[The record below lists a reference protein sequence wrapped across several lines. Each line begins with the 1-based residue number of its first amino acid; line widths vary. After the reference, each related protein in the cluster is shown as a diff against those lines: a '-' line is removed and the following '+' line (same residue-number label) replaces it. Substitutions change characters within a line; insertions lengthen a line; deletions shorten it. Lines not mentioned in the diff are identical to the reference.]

1 MKECNIV
8 EANNLKYETC
18 ISFPRIVVD
27 KYKYQDI
34 EMTVYKIQHFYDG
47 CFYEKTTYDR
57 DEAIKE
63 LEKLNNEYQIK

>member
-1 MKECNIV
+1 MQEPMMY
-8 EANNLKYETC
+8 EASELKYETN
-18 ISFPRIVVD
+18 ITFPRIVID

-63 LEKLNNEYQIK
+63 LGKLNNKYKLK